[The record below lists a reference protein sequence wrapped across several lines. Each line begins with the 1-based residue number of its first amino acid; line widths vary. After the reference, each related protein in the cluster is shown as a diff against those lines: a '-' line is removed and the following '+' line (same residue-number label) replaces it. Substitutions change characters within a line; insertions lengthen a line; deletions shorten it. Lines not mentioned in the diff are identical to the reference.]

1 MSKAHFNSFLIA
13 FNDYIIQNGVRL
25 LVRGAKYMK
34 NFIEEFK
41 KFINRGNVVD
51 LAVGVII
58 GGAFTSIVTSLVND
72 IIMPIIGTIIGGINF
87 SGIAITIGDANIMIG
102 NFIQN
107 IVNFLIVALVVFTV
121 VRTLN
126 KAQEL
131 KKKEPEVE
139 APKEDPDDIKLLK
152 SIEKELKK
160 LNKK

>member
-1 MSKAHFNSFLIA
+1 
-13 FNDYIIQNGVRL
+13 
-25 LVRGAKYMK
+25 MK
-34 NFIEEFK
+34 EFIEEFK

-58 GGAFTSIVTSLVND
+58 GGAFTSIVTSLVDD

-87 SGIAITIGDANIMIG
+87 SGIAITVGDANIMIG

-107 IVNFLIVALVVFTV
+107 IVNFLIVALVVFMV

-131 KKKEPEVE
+131 KKKEPEPEEV
-139 APKEDPDDIKLLK
+139 KEDPDDIKLLK

>member
-1 MSKAHFNSFLIA
+1 
-13 FNDYIIQNGVRL
+13 
-25 LVRGAKYMK
+25 MK

-72 IIMPIIGTIIGGINF
+72 IIMPIIGSIIGGLDF
-87 SGIAITIGDANIMIG
+87 SSIAIKVGDANIMVG

-107 IVNFLIVALVVFTV
+107 IVNFLIVALVVFSV

-131 KKKEPEVE
+131 RDAKKVKEPEPV
-139 APKEDPDDIKLLK
+139 KEDPDDIKLLK

-160 LNKK
+160 LNK

>member
-1 MSKAHFNSFLIA
+1 
-13 FNDYIIQNGVRL
+13 
-25 LVRGAKYMK
+25 MK

-160 LNKK
+160 LNK